1 MTSYSMPMCY
11 TCKHHDK
18 ENEEADVCL
27 AFPDG
32 IPNEILLSYFDH
44 TQPYPDADN
53 PQDNGI
59 RFEPIQDTNA

>member
-1 MTSYSMPMCY
+1 MIVLQCLSCRHFWGIDKCY
-11 TCKHHDK
+11 
-18 ENEEADVCL
+18 

-32 IPNEILLSYFDH
+32 IPADIALGDFDH
-44 TQPYPDADN
+44 TEPYPDADN